1 LRKSYILKKVS
12 RHIPNLGY
20 FPSGKVKSGVEAM
33 STRFISFSMNK
44 KWAVKRIT
52 INLASNEAKNLEK
65 YCEQTGR
72 PATDV
77 IRELIRAL
85 PQTK

>member
-1 LRKSYILKKVS
+1 L
-12 RHIPNLGY
+12 Y
-20 FPSGKVKSGVEAM
+20 FLWEYKIRLNPKF
-33 STRFISFSMNK
+33 TQFTCCSMNK

-85 PQTK
+85 PMAK